1 MQLKAL
7 NGIDHVLEKEL
18 DVLGR
23 GLRRGTHHARFA
35 GAKEDNAEKKTGSMK
50 NGEYSETDPPCAL
63 KPKTDENPNGCVFTV
78 TDPKTGKTAV
88 ATDAKKC
95 ESSTRGAFL
104 ESFPTVVASCKHCM
118 STEEEFQSFSEP
130 VQFKEGEE
138 WMVLD
143 MISGKQ
149 SQPAVGSVLP
159 EGRMVQAEESEEK
172 VEEETNGGGMMSK
185 VMGKLG
191 MGETTSTTTTAPD
204 KPEVFQ
210 KNDNTTPNLEQSCG
224 AWKPEDN
231 RPLDGADPANLH

>member
-63 KPKTDENPNGCVFTV
+63 GPKTDENPNGCVFTV

-118 STEEEFQSFSEP
+118 SVP
-130 VQFKEGEE
+130 LHFKEGE
-138 WMVLD
+138 D
-143 MISGKQ
+143 
-149 SQPAVGSVLP
+149 QPAVGSVLP

>member
-1 MQLKAL
+1 M

-78 TDPKTGKTAV
+78 TDPKTGETAV
-88 ATDAKKC
+88 VTDPKKC
-95 ESSTRGAFL
+95 ENFTYTYEYSGVEHTGVVHVL

-118 STEEEFQSFSEP
+118 SYKYYEK
-130 VQFKEGEE
+130 VQFKEG
-138 WMVLD
+138 D
-143 MISGKQ
+143 D
-149 SQPAVGSVLP
+149 QPAVGSVLP